1 MKKQHVFLINA
12 AAIGLIL
19 GLIIAAVVSVM
30 FDSDST
36 QDEAES
42 QAETQIEM
50 QTESETQAE
59 AEAEEVS
66 STELTD
72 AEFVKSMPERDQ
84 AHLIAIVC
92 LATEKGNSP
101 SDIAESIADNFDAIS
116 EDYAQSFV
124 SASLIT
130 VCSQTAE

>member
-1 MKKQHVFLINA
+1 MKREHVRMINA
-12 AAIGLIL
+12 GAIGLIL
-19 GLIIAAVVSVM
+19 GLIIAAVVSVT
-30 FDSDST
+30 FGSDSA
-36 QDEAES
+36 QVE
-42 QAETQIEM
+42 
-50 QTESETQAE
+50 TESETQVE
-59 AEAEEVS
+59 RESEAEEVS

-130 VCSQTAE
+130 VCNQASE

>member
-30 FDSDST
+30 FDSDSAQT
-36 QDEAES
+36 E
-42 QAETQIEM
+42 AETQIEH
-50 QTESETQAE
+50 QT
-59 AEAEEVS
+59 EAEEVS

-72 AEFVKSMPERDQ
+72 ADFVKSMSEQEQ
-84 AHLIAIVC
+84 AYLIAIIC
-92 LATEKGNSP
+92 LATEDGHAP
-101 SDIAESIADNFDAIS
+101 SEVAETIAENMDAIS
-116 EDYAQSFV
+116 EDYAQQLV

-130 VCSQTAE
+130 VCNQTTE

>member
-1 MKKQHVFLINA
+1 MKKEHVRMINIG
-12 AAIGLIL
+12 AIGIIL
-19 GLIIAAVVSVM
+19 GVILSAFIVAI
-30 FDSDST
+30 FDTDST
-36 QDEAES
+36 QTEAES
-42 QAETQIEM
+42 ETQIET
-50 QTESETQAE
+50 QTESETQ

-72 AEFVKSMPERDQ
+72 AEYVKAMPESDQ

-101 SDIAESIADNFDAIS
+101 SDIAESIANNFDAIS

-130 VCSQTAE
+130 VCNQASE

>member
-1 MKKQHVFLINA
+1 MKKEHVRMINIG
-12 AAIGLIL
+12 AIGIIL
-19 GLIIAAVVSVM
+19 GVCLSAFLVSI
-30 FDSDST
+30 FGTDST
-36 QDEAES
+36 QTEAE
-42 QAETQIEM
+42 AETQIET
-50 QTESETQAE
+50 QTESETQ

-72 AEFVKSMPERDQ
+72 ADYVKSMPERDQ

-101 SDIAESIADNFDAIS
+101 SDIAESIADNFDEIS
-116 EDYAQSFV
+116 EDYAQRFV

-130 VCSQTAE
+130 VCNQASE

>member
-1 MKKQHVFLINA
+1 MKKEHVRMINMC
-12 AAIGLIL
+12 AIGVIL
-19 GLIIAAVVSVM
+19 GVCISAFLVAI
-30 FDSDST
+30 FGTDSA
-36 QDEAES
+36 QPEA
-42 QAETQIEM
+42 
-50 QTESETQAE
+50 ESETQVE
-59 AEAEEVS
+59 RESEAEEVS

-72 AEFVKSMPERDQ
+72 AEFVKSMPEREQ

-130 VCSQTAE
+130 VCNQASE

>member
-1 MKKQHVFLINA
+1 MKKEHVRMINIG
-12 AAIGLIL
+12 AIGLIIGVCL
-19 GLIIAAVVSVM
+19 SALLVSI
-30 FDSDST
+30 FDTDSA
-36 QDEAES
+36 QPEAEP
-42 QAETQIEM
+42 QTETQ
-50 QTESETQAE
+50 TETQSDVQP
-59 AEAEEVS
+59 EAEEVS
-66 STELTD
+66 SGRLED
-72 AEFVKSMPERDQ
+72 AEFVKAMPEREQ

-130 VCSQTAE
+130 VCNQASE

>member
-1 MKKQHVFLINA
+1 MINA
-12 AAIGLIL
+12 GAIGLIL
-19 GLIIAAVVSVM
+19 GLIIAAVVSVT
-30 FDSDST
+30 FGSDSA
-36 QDEAES
+36 QVE
-42 QAETQIEM
+42 
-50 QTESETQAE
+50 TESETQVE
-59 AEAEEVS
+59 RESEAEEVS

-130 VCSQTAE
+130 VCNQASE

>member
-12 AAIGLIL
+12 VAIGLIL
-19 GLIIAAVVSVM
+19 GLIIAAVVSVT
-30 FDSDST
+30 FGSDSAQVET
-36 QDEAES
+36 E
-42 QAETQIEM
+42 AETQVER
-50 QTESETQAE
+50 EP
-59 AEAEEVS
+59 EAEEVS

-116 EDYAQSFV
+116 EDYAQSLV

-130 VCSQTAE
+130 VCNQASE

>member
-30 FDSDST
+30 FGSDSA
-36 QDEAES
+36 QAE
-42 QAETQIEM
+42 AETQIEH

-72 AEFVKSMPERDQ
+72 ADFVKSLSEQDQ
-84 AHLIAIVC
+84 AYLIAIIC
-92 LATEKGNSP
+92 LATEDGHAP
-101 SDIAESIADNFDAIS
+101 SEVAETIAESFDEIS
-116 EDYAQSFV
+116 EDYAQRLV

-130 VCSQTAE
+130 VCNQTAE

>member
-30 FDSDST
+30 FDSDSAQT
-36 QDEAES
+36 E
-42 QAETQIEM
+42 AETQIEH
-50 QTESETQAE
+50 QTEAETQ

-72 AEFVKSMPERDQ
+72 ADFVKSMSEQEQ
-84 AHLIAIVC
+84 AYLIAIIC
-92 LATEKGNSP
+92 LATEDGHAP
-101 SDIAESIADNFDAIS
+101 SEVAETIAENMDAIS
-116 EDYAQSFV
+116 EDYAQQLV

-130 VCSQTAE
+130 VCNQTTE

>member
-12 AAIGLIL
+12 VAISLIL

-30 FDSDST
+30 FDSDSA
-36 QDEAES
+36 QAEAE
-42 QAETQIEM
+42 AETQIEH

-72 AEFVKSMPERDQ
+72 ADFVKSLSEQDQ
-84 AHLIAIVC
+84 AYLIAIIC
-92 LATEKGNSP
+92 LATEDGHAP
-101 SDIAESIADNFDAIS
+101 SEVAETIAENFDEIS
-116 EDYAQSFV
+116 EDYAQRLV